1 MPRPMTLAIG
11 GAPARASSC
20 QKITCC
26 IRLAPRPPYSR
37 GQEMPAQP
45 PSYSVFCHDL
55 EECKMLLH
63 RPVAAMFPV
72 FRGVLLEP
80 GTQFVAKP
88 CLFE

>member
-1 MPRPMTLAIG
+1 MAIG
-11 GAPARASSC
+11 GAPARAISC

-45 PSYSVFCHDL
+45 PSYSVCCHDL
-55 EECKMLLH
+55 QEREMRVDRL
-63 RPVAAMFPV
+63 VAAMLPV
-72 FRGVLLEP
+72 LRGVLLEP
-80 GTQFVAKP
+80 GAQFIAKP